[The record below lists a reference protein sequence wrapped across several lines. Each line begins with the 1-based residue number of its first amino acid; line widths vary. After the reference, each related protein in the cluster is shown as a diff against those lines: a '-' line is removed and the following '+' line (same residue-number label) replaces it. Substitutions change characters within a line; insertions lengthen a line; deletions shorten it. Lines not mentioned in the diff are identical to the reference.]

1 MRSTSSYRTR
11 TAVSWAPLATPRGY
25 RARAAAAYAPR
36 VNEGLDP
43 TGRSRLR
50 DSASLAALLGWVVPG
65 LGHLWVG
72 RAGKA
77 LHYFV
82 VIGAAWALG
91 LWLTDGLGVSYERHP
106 IWLAAEAWL
115 AGPTL
120 AAAWATK
127 DLTPL
132 HRVDTFDVGQLYL
145 AVSSLLNLVAVAD
158 AIGIA
163 DLRAAARRRAAR
175 AAAVAAAAAAAAAA
189 TVEPAAATIGHPPT
203 AAQDGC
209 PPPAPLEPA
218 PSPPPAPAPEPSPTA
233 VVESPRPPD
242 DGGTP

>member
-127 DLTPL
+127 DLAPL

-145 AVSSLLNLVAVAD
+145 AVSSLLNLVAIAD

-163 DLRAAARRRAAR
+163 DARAAAARRRAPAPPPDLR
-175 AAAVAAAAAAAAAA
+175 PPV
-189 TVEPAAATIGHPPT
+189 PAAALGHPPT
-203 AAQDGC
+203 AAQDEW
-209 PPPAPLEPA
+209 PPPAALEPA
-218 PSPPPAPAPEPSPTA
+218 AAPPPPPEPPDATPASVA
-233 VVESPRPPD
+233 RDD
-242 DGGTP
+242 DGAPPGAPS